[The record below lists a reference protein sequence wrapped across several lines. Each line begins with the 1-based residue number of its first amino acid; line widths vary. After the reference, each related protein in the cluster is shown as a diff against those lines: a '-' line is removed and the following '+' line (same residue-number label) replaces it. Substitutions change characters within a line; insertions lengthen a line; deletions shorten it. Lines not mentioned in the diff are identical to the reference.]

1 VKVLEKLVAM
11 LSVDLDEENGI
22 ATLEPGSVLTKSD
35 FKSVATVLDP
45 YIEKTGRLN
54 GLVIHTKS
62 FPGWDS
68 FAALFTHLRFV
79 KDHHKNISRVAFSTD
94 SVIGNLAE
102 VIASHFVS
110 AEIKRF
116 SYQEIENARLWVS
129 GHAGS

>member
-1 VKVLEKLVAM
+1 M

-35 FKSVATVLDP
+35 FESVATVLDP

-68 FAALFTHLRFV
+68 FAALLTHLRFV
-79 KDHHKNISRVAFSTD
+79 KDHHKKISRVAFSTD

-116 SYQEIENARLWVS
+116 SYQETEKARLWVS